1 MSTVKLYYTDRN
13 STYKNWEL
21 LPEKLLIVEDITSYL
36 ATKTAMTIEN
46 FQYQKCEFEMGI
58 NVELAQ
64 SYAQPKTSLSFK
76 YVSIQNTGE
85 QVHYYFVKKA
95 VWRSKTCVR
104 FELVMD
110 VLNTF
115 QEGYDYTWKANTK
128 ITREHKDRFERRTVK
143 TYLNLAYEDTAA
155 SSGTVSEG
163 QDVIIKDGLFGE
175 AIFTA
180 KLFEKGVGYITLE
193 VDLLDYDKETIE
205 AFFDSLGEHDFAW
218 IFNEYSNYFS
228 IGVITYTWQ
237 YQYNY
242 FRKIDFVP
250 EGINPVLIRKED
262 SANIEDTGL
271 LNQNWYLLYRNANDP
286 DPSQYVNPVECYL
299 IPENETKTDSGY
311 ITGGRLVPSW
321 LEEGKWYVFSLG
333 RGESCILATLSNGV
347 VADGSS
353 YSVGVFQILVS
364 KAGDKINVMYI
375 WGNSS
380 SQRWGIFWQYDDI
393 DYITFSEVPVSYRKY
408 DSLPELDLS
417 WASNYHGDSY
427 FNNSDDKNVIDGI
440 ANLDRADAKNIKCI
454 KLPYCPF
461 RFSYTGDTLEVD
473 GNDYWERASFS
484 QSQGGNMYALH
495 LIDNSI
501 KLENI
506 LDVASKSPFVKL
518 KMDSLNPNENDIRRD
533 LGSALES
540 KLYHSA
546 FYSPT
551 YVYDSFALKVDL
563 EKCKLDYYIDNGVIS
578 NNIKF
583 TMTSTINSKFMF
595 TLTDYVCNKSDVN
608 FYNVLPIARN
618 NEEVLYNVPYINFIK
633 TGYNYEIKA
642 KNIQN
647 ASNFIGLGMST
658 ASLGVALAVPTAP
671 LKAAAVVGA
680 LVSMAMS
687 VKSTVVSAMQSEE
700 NIKQKLT
707 QYQNQA
713 SSVAGSDDVD
723 LMSEYC
729 DNRLKYM
736 VYEPTDNMKALLN
749 DLFFYAG
756 YSSNRMGIPTH
767 NNRLNFDYL
776 ECEASIEAVAS
787 MPQECLT
794 ELITCFK
801 NGVVYLH
808 KTNRASDKW
817 DFEQKY
823 ENWENSLLED

>member
-13 STYKNWEL
+13 ATYKNWEL
-21 LPEKLLIVEDITSYL
+21 LPEKLLIVEDIASYL
-36 ATKTAMTIEN
+36 ATKTAMTIN
-46 FQYQKCEFEMGI
+46 DFQYQKCEFEMGI

-128 ITREHKDRFERRTVK
+128 ITREHKDRYIRTGRECNVHIDW
-143 TYLNLAYEDTAA
+143 YDPHQSGSLYEGDEVELNNDRGE
-155 SSGTVSEG
+155 TVFVG
-163 QDVIIKDGLFGE
+163 IIKNIDQY
-175 AIFTA
+175 
-180 KLFEKGVGYITLE
+180 GVNINIE
-193 VDLLDYDKETIE
+193 NPDKEQVYIDLIE
-205 AFFDSLGEHDFAW
+205 PYLELRFDLVNTSNPA
-218 IFNEYSNYFS
+218 IYYSFEPS
-228 IGVITYTWQ
+228 SMQ
-237 YQYNY
+237 
-242 FRKIDFVP
+242 DFVFNTTFKYYRNIDYVA
-250 EGINPVLIRKED
+250 EGINPVLIRKQTVQ
-262 SANIEDTGL
+262 NITDTGL

-286 DPSQYVNPVECYL
+286 DPNSFVNPVECYL
-299 IPENETKTDSGY
+299 IPENETKTDSAY

-321 LEEGKWYVFSLG
+321 LEENKWFVFKISY
-333 RGESCILATLSNGV
+333 RQKITLSNGV
-347 VADGSS
+347 VINNQGT
-353 YSVGVFQILVS
+353 YTYFLVLTKGQNKITATAYRS
-364 KAGDKINVMYI
+364 NSTGDYLVIS
-375 WGNSS
+375 WT
-380 SQRWGIFWQYDDI
+380 YDDI
-393 DYITFSEVPVSYRKY
+393 DYITFQNVPAYYHVFTTFDDVSG
-408 DSLPELDLS
+408 SDLAN
-417 WASNYHGDSY
+417 ASYNQPFS
-427 FNNSDDKNVIDGI
+427 NSDDKMVIDGI
-440 ANLDRADAKNIKCI
+440 ATLDRADAKNIKCI

-461 RFSYTGDTLEVD
+461 RFSYSGDTLLID
-473 GNDYWERASFS
+473 GNEYWERASFT
-484 QSQGGNMYALH
+484 QSQGGDMFALH
-495 LIDNSI
+495 LIKNT
-501 KLENI
+501 KLENTFI
-506 LDVASKSPFVKL
+506 GYSPFSNLQV
-518 KMDSLNPNENDIRRD
+518 SLIDIRVDELRD
-533 LGSALES
+533 MDEIDS
-540 KLYHSA
+540 KLFHSS

-563 EKCKLDYYIDNGVIS
+563 EKCDITYYISNGLTS
-578 NNIKF
+578 NIKF
-583 TMTSTINSKFMF
+583 TMTKTINSKFMF
-595 TLTDYVCNKSDVN
+595 TLTDYVCDKSDVN

-618 NEEVLYNVPYINFIK
+618 NEEVLYNVPYINYIR
-633 TGYNYEIKA
+633 TGYNYDIKA
-642 KNIQN
+642 KNTQN
-647 ASNFIGLGMST
+647 VSNAIGLGLSA
-658 ASLGVALAVPTAP
+658 ASMGVALAMPSAP

-687 VKSTVVSAMQSEE
+687 VKSTVVSAVQSEE

-713 SSVAGSDDVD
+713 SSVSGSDDVD

-756 YSSNRMGIPTH
+756 YSSNRMAIPTH

-776 ECEASIEAVAS
+776 ECEASIEAAAS
-787 MPQECLT
+787 IPQECLA

-808 KTNRASDKW
+808 KTTRATNKW

-823 ENWENSLLED
+823 ENWEKSLMED

>member
-21 LPEKLLIVEDITSYL
+21 LPEKLLIVEDISSYL

-64 SYAQPKTSLSFK
+64 SYSQPKTSLSFK

-85 QVHYYFVKKA
+85 QVHYYFIKKA

-128 ITREHKDRFERRTVK
+128 ITREHKDRYTRTKSITCTIDYYIDSSGGSLNEGDRV
-143 TYLNLAYEDTAA
+143 YLINDN
-155 SSGTVSEG
+155 SGTVFIG
-163 QDVIIKDGLFGE
+163 TIIYIDNYYANIQIENPTKEEDYIADIEPYLDLPFE
-175 AIFTA
+175 LSKVDAPANFIIFTPSTMQDFNFTTTF
-180 KLFEKGVGYITLE
+180 KYYRVI
-193 VDLLDYDKETIE
+193 DY
-205 AFFDSLGEHDFAW
+205 L
-218 IFNEYSNYFS
+218 
-228 IGVITYTWQ
+228 
-237 YQYNY
+237 
-242 FRKIDFVP
+242 P
-250 EGINPVLIRKED
+250 EGINPVLIRK
-262 SANIEDTGL
+262 STPYTIERSGIL
-271 LNQNWYLLYRNANDP
+271 KQNWYLLYRNDNDP
-286 DPSQYVNPVECYL
+286 DPTQYVNPVECYL
-299 IPENETKTDSGY
+299 IPENETKTDSAY
-311 ITGGRLVPSW
+311 ISGGRIVPSW
-321 LEEGKWYVFSLG
+321 LEENKWYVFIIS
-333 RGESCILATLSNGV
+333 STQTATLSNG
-347 VADGSS
+347 AT
-353 YSVGVFQILVS
+353 VS
-364 KAGDKINVMYI
+364 RVNNYRTVLLLTKTGNKINATAIRV
-375 WGNSS
+375 NSDGAPYVS
-380 SQRWGIFWQYDDI
+380 TIVCQYDDI
-393 DYITFSEVPVSYRKY
+393 NYVNLSLIPAEYNVMNSFTNVSGNDIISMTFPNS
-408 DSLPELDLS
+408 
-417 WASNYHGDSY
+417 
-427 FNNSDDKNVIDGI
+427 FTNSDDKNVIDGI
-440 ANLDRADAKNIKCI
+440 ATLDRADAKNIKLI

-461 RFSYTGDTLEVD
+461 NLSYTGDTLNID
-473 GNDYWERASFS
+473 GSTVWERASFS

-495 LIDNSI
+495 LLDSNI
-501 KLENI
+501 KLQGSFTSSSANPFLNI
-506 LDVASKSPFVKL
+506 TVNITDISEDDLRD
-518 KMDSLNPNENDIRRD
+518 MNEVD
-533 LGSALES
+533 S
-540 KLYHSA
+540 KLFHSA

-563 EKCKLDYYIDNGVIS
+563 EKCDLSYYIENGVSTNDIT
-578 NNIKF
+578 F
-583 TMTSTINSKFMF
+583 TMTKTINSKFMF
-595 TLTDYVCNKSDVN
+595 TLTSYVCNKSDVN

-642 KNIQN
+642 KNVQN
-647 ASNFIGLGMST
+647 VSNFIGLGMSA
-658 ASLGVALAVPTAP
+658 ASMGVALAVPTAP

-687 VKSTVVSAMQSEE
+687 VKSTVVSAIQGEE

-713 SSVAGSDDVD
+713 ASVMGSDDVD

-756 YSSNRMGIPTH
+756 YSSNRMAIPTH

-801 NGVVYLH
+801 NGVVYMH
-808 KTNRASDKW
+808 KTTRATNKW

-823 ENWENSLLED
+823 ENWEKSLMED

>member
-64 SYAQPKTSLSFK
+64 SYAQPKTSVSFK

-128 ITREHKDRFERRTVK
+128 ITREHKDRYTRTK
-143 TYLNLAYEDTAA
+143 SMTCAIDYSITA
-155 SSGTVSEG
+155 SSGSLSEG
-163 QDVIIKDGLFGE
+163 DRVALFNDRGDTVFTGTLIFIDSSFANIQIENPTKEEDYIALIQPYLGDRFDLQRIEGTIAYISFEPATLQDFNFTTTRKYYRVI
-175 AIFTA
+175 
-180 KLFEKGVGYITLE
+180 
-193 VDLLDYDKETIE
+193 DY
-205 AFFDSLGEHDFAW
+205 
-218 IFNEYSNYFS
+218 
-228 IGVITYTWQ
+228 
-237 YQYNY
+237 
-242 FRKIDFVP
+242 VP
-250 EGINPVLIRKED
+250 EGINPVLIRKSEPYT
-262 SANIEDTGL
+262 IERSGL
-271 LNQNWYLLYRNANDP
+271 LNQNWYLLYRNANNP
-286 DPSQYVNPVECYL
+286 DPSEYVNPVECYL
-299 IPENETKTDSGY
+299 IPENETKTDSAY
-311 ITGGRLVPSW
+311 ITGGRLIPSW

-333 RGESCILATLSNGV
+333 RGEISILATLSNGV

-353 YSVGVFQILVS
+353 YSAGVFQILVS

-417 WASNYHGDSY
+417 WASSYHGDSY

-440 ANLDRADAKNIKCI
+440 ATLDRADAKNIKCI

-461 RFSYTGDTLEVD
+461 NLSYTGDTLNINGSTV
-473 GNDYWERASFS
+473 WERASFS
-484 QSQGGNMYALH
+484 QSQGGNMYALR
-495 LIDNSI
+495 LKNSNT
-501 KLENI
+501 KLQGTFRGGTANPFLNLSVI
-506 LDVASKSPFVKL
+506 LT
-518 KMDSLNPNENDIRRD
+518 PNAQD
-533 LGSALES
+533 LREDELDS
-540 KLYHSA
+540 KLFHSA

-563 EKCKLDYYIDNGVIS
+563 EKCDLAYYIDNGVSTNDIT
-578 NNIKF
+578 F
-583 TMTSTINSKFMF
+583 TMTKTINSKFMF
-595 TLTDYVCNKSDVN
+595 TLTSYVCNKSEVN

-642 KNIQN
+642 KNVQN
-647 ASNFIGLGMST
+647 ASNFIGLGMSA
-658 ASLGVALAVPTAP
+658 ASMGVALAVPTAP

-687 VKSTVVSAMQSEE
+687 VKSTIVSTIQGEE

-713 SSVAGSDDVD
+713 ASVMGSDDVD

-756 YSSNRMGIPTH
+756 YSSNRMAIPTH

-776 ECEASIEAVAS
+776 ECEASIEAAAS
-787 MPQECLT
+787 IPQECLT

-808 KTNRASDKW
+808 KTSRATDKW

>member
-13 STYKNWEL
+13 ATYKNWEL
-21 LPEKLLIVEDITSYL
+21 LPEKLLIVESISDYL

-128 ITREHKDRFERRTVK
+128 ITREHKDRYTRTK
-143 TYLNLAYEDTAA
+143 SITCTIDYAIETSGGSLNEGDRVQLINDNG
-155 SSGTVSEG
+155 GTVFIGTIIYIDNYYANIQIENPTSEEDYINDIEPYLG
-163 QDVIIKDGLFGE
+163 FRFDLSKVDAVANFIT
-175 AIFTA
+175 FTP
-180 KLFEKGVGYITLE
+180 TDM
-193 VDLLDYDKETIE
+193 VDFNFTTTFSYYRNIDY
-205 AFFDSLGEHDFAW
+205 
-218 IFNEYSNYFS
+218 
-228 IGVITYTWQ
+228 
-237 YQYNY
+237 
-242 FRKIDFVP
+242 VP
-250 EGINPVLIRKED
+250 EGINPVLIRK
-262 SANIEDTGL
+262 SAPYTIERTGL
-271 LNQNWYLLYRNANDP
+271 LNQNWYLLYRNDNDP

-299 IPENETKTDSGY
+299 IPENETKTDSAY
-311 ITGGRLVPSW
+311 ISGRRLIPSW
-321 LEEGKWYVFSLG
+321 LEEGKLYVFRIDSG
-333 RGESCILATLSNGV
+333 HSATLSNGTTM
-347 VADGSS
+347 S
-353 YSVGVFQILVS
+353 YEVNHYKRIVLS
-364 KAGDKINVMYI
+364 KASNKISAVGIDVYGD
-375 WGNSS
+375 GN
-380 SQRWGIFWQYDDI
+380 QLHLAWQYDDLE
-393 DYITFSEVPVSYRKY
+393 YVSFEAVPVNYAVLNDLNGMSGNDFRV
-408 DSLPELDLS
+408 LAFPET
-417 WASNYHGDSY
+417 
-427 FNNSDDKNVIDGI
+427 FTNSDDENTVDGI
-440 ANLDRADAKNIKCI
+440 ANLDRADAKNIKLI

-461 RFSYTGDTLEVD
+461 NLAYTGDTLNID
-473 GNDYWERASFS
+473 GSTVWERASFS
-484 QSQGGNMYALH
+484 QSQGGDFYALH
-495 LIDNSI
+495 LLDSNT
-501 KLENI
+501 KLQG
-506 LDVASKSPFVKL
+506 SFTG
-518 KMDSLNPNENDIRRD
+518 
-533 LGSALES
+533 GSANPFLNLKVLLSSPQIEDLRNMNEIDS
-540 KLYHSA
+540 KLYHSS

-563 EKCKLDYYIDNGVIS
+563 EKCDITYYIDNGV
-578 NNIKF
+578 NTNDIKF
-583 TMTSTINSKFMF
+583 TMTKTINSKFMF
-595 TLTDYVCNKSDVN
+595 TLTSYICNKSDVN
-608 FYNVLPIARN
+608 FYNILPIARN

-647 ASNFIGLGMST
+647 ASNFIGLGMS
-658 ASLGVALAVPTAP
+658 AGSVGVALAMPSAP

-687 VKSTVVSAMQSEE
+687 VKSTIVSTIQSEE

-713 SSVAGSDDVD
+713 SSVSGSDDVD

-756 YSSNRMGIPTH
+756 YSSNRMAIPTH

-776 ECEASIEAVAS
+776 ECEASIEAAAS
-787 MPQECLT
+787 IPQECIA

-808 KTNRASDKW
+808 KTTRATDKW
-817 DFEQKY
+817 DFAQKY